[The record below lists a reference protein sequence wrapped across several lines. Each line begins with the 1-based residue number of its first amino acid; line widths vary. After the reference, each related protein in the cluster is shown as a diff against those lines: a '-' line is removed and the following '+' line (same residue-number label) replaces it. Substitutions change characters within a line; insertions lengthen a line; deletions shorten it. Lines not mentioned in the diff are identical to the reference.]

1 MFHCRADQRTE
12 TMKEGEISSEPAQPP
27 PPPDGLHLDLLR
39 GGRGA
44 SGEPVVGRGGEV
56 AEMVFKGRVV
66 SDTEE
71 KEEQEAEGEVCEE
84 QEAVSGQKYVEEIL
98 LHSDHL

>member
-1 MFHCRADQRTE
+1 
-12 TMKEGEISSEPAQPP
+12 
-27 PPPDGLHLDLLR
+27 
-39 GGRGA
+39 
-44 SGEPVVGRGGEV
+44 
-56 AEMVFKGRVV
+56 MVFKGGVV

-71 KEEQEAEGEVCEE
+71 KEEQEAEGEVCQE